1 MNITLHRT
9 SLMVCVLAGALALAI
24 VLVAARD
31 VSAAPPE
38 PVNDTFTVEE
48 GVCDFAVDAEVSG
61 KTKFIELP
69 GGRFI
74 ATSPGARITLT
85 NEEEPTHHVTYV
97 ITGALHGKDL
107 ESGDLL
113 LVVTGRNLLFDPS
126 YGMLLTIGHFSQVVD
141 LEAETATPPEGKGRV
156 IDVCQRLA

>member
-1 MNITLHRT
+1 MNITFRRT
-9 SLMVCVLAGALALAI
+9 TLLVCVLAGTLALA
-24 VLVAARD
+24 VALVAVRGA
-31 VSAAPPE
+31 SAAPPE
-38 PVNDTFTVEE
+38 PVDETFTIE
-48 GVCDFAVDAEVSG
+48 GVCDFPVDAVVSG

-85 NEEEPTHHVTYV
+85 NVEEPSHQVTYV

-107 ESGDLL
+107 ASGDLL
-113 LVVTGRNLLFDPS
+113 LVFTGRNLLFDPS
-126 YGMLLTIGHFSQVVD
+126 YGMLLTIGHFTQVVD
-141 LEAETATPPEGKGRV
+141 LEAETAPPPEGKGKV